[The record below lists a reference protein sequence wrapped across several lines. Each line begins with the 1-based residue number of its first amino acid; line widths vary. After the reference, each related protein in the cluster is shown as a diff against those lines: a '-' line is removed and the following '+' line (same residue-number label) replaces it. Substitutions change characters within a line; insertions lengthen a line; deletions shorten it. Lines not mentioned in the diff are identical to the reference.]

1 MYSLIKKLFQRR
13 KEELTFLLFDDRD
26 PHRQESY
33 TLRPVKIFST
43 IVLVYLLLLIVVL
56 AVLFATPLGSLV
68 FSKEDRAIRASVIE
82 VSEKVRDLQ
91 DSLRVR
97 DEQIQQIQRVIRTR
111 SDTVFTASPSR
122 SIEAS
127 VLAEEEIMNGRV
139 QEEETPSAQ
148 FGRSLFQFTRTPS
161 LSSDQIIYSEIFSGS
176 VSFPVDAPVQGSLS
190 GTFRPEKGHFG
201 IDIAA
206 SRGADVRSVADG
218 IVMSCEW
225 TLNNGYVMYILHGQ
239 GVVAIYKHFSE
250 VYKSA
255 GDVVRKSEL
264 IGKVGET
271 GLLASGPHLHFELWK
286 DGVALDPL
294 ELIRVR

>member
-1 MYSLIKKLFQRR
+1 MYALVKKLFKRR

-33 TLRPVKIFST
+33 TLKPVKIFST
-43 IVLVYLLLLIVVL
+43 ITLVYLLLMFLVL
-56 AVLFATPLGSLV
+56 AILFATPLGSLV

-97 DEQIQQIQRVIRTR
+97 DEQIQQIQRVIRNR
-111 SDTVFTASPSR
+111 SDTVFAASPISR
-122 SIEAS
+122 MEAAA
-127 VLAEEEIMNGRV
+127 LAEEEHMNAV
-139 QEEETPSAQ
+139 VTQEETPATQ
-148 FGRSLFQFTRTPS
+148 FGRGLFQFSRTPS
-161 LSSDQIIYSEIFSGS
+161 LSSDQIIYSEIFSGT

-190 GTFRPEKGHFG
+190 GTFRPEMGHFG

-206 SRGADVRSVADG
+206 ARGADVRSVADG

-225 TLNNGYVMYILHGQ
+225 TLNNGYVMHILHGQ

-264 IGKVGET
+264 IGKVGES

-286 DGVALDPL
+286 DGIALDPL
-294 ELIRVR
+294 ERIRVR